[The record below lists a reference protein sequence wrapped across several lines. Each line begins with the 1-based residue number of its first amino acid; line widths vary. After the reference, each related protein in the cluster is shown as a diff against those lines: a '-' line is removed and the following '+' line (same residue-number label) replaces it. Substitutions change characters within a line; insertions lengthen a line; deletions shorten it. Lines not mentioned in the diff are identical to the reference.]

1 MKKTMKKTTRWV
13 GLDVHAETIAVA
25 VADKD
30 GTVQWVGTIPNRP
43 DAIRRTIKKLENG
56 GKLHVCY
63 EAGPCGYGLYWQ
75 LAEMGIECDVVAPS
89 LIPVKTGDKV
99 KTDRRDSEKLARLLR
114 SGDLTAVW
122 VPDAEQQALR
132 DLVRARHAAKRD
144 QLRHRNRLG
153 KFLLQLDVRRPDK
166 MMAWGTSHMVWL
178 EGQTLAHASHQEV
191 FVDYLNEVKRAK
203 ERIERLE
210 KAIDAGIARAPKHLQ
225 ELIAALQ
232 TLRGVAKIG
241 AATLVTEVG
250 RFGRFESARQFMAY
264 VGVVPTE
271 HSSGGSKHRGSIS
284 KTGNARMRHVIGEAA
299 WSYRHRPATGPALR
313 KRQQG
318 QSEDVKAIAWK
329 AQHRLHKRFQ
339 KLSAQGKHHG
349 CVVTA
354 ISRELLGFVWAIGRK
369 MEAELDAAA

>member
-1 MKKTMKKTTRWV
+1 MKKNTRWV

-30 GTVQWVGTIPNRP
+30 GTVQSVGTIPNHP
-43 DAIRRTIKKLENG
+43 EAIRRAMKKLESG

-63 EAGPCGYGLYWQ
+63 EAGPCGYGLYWR
-75 LAEMGIECDVVAPS
+75 LAEMGIECEVVAPT
-89 LIPVKTGDKV
+89 LIPVKTGDRV
-99 KTDRRDSEKLARLLR
+99 KTDRRDAEKLARLLR

-153 KFLLQLDVRRPDK
+153 KFLLQLDVRRPEK
-166 MMAWGTSHMVWL
+166 IVAWGAKHMAWL
-178 EGQTLAHASHQEV
+178 EGQKMVHASHQEV

-210 KAIDAGIARAPKHLQ
+210 QSIDVGIARAPKHLQ
-225 ELIAALQ
+225 DLIAALQ

-250 RFGRFESARQFMAY
+250 RFTRFESARQLMAY
-264 VGVVPTE
+264 VGVVPSE
-271 HSSGGSKHRGSIS
+271 YSSGGSTHRGAIS
-284 KTGNARMRHVIGEAA
+284 KTGNARMRHVVGEAA
-299 WSYRHRPATGPALR
+299 WAYRHRPSQGPALR

-318 QSEDVKAIAWK
+318 QNEDVKAIAWK
-329 AQHRLHKRFQ
+329 AQHRLHNRFQ
-339 KLSAQGKHHG
+339 KLSAKGKHHG
-349 CVVTA
+349 RVVTA
-354 ISRELLGFVWAIGRK
+354 ISRELLGFVWAIARK
-369 MEAELDAAA
+369 IEAQIDAA

>member
-1 MKKTMKKTTRWV
+1 MKKVTRWV

-25 VADKD
+25 VAEKD
-30 GTVQWVGTIPNRP
+30 GTLQSVGTIPNRP
-43 DAIRRTIKKLENG
+43 EAVRRAMKKLESG
-56 GKLHVCY
+56 GKLHACY

-75 LAEMGIECDVVAPS
+75 LAQMGIECDVVAPT
-89 LIPVKTGDKV
+89 LIPVKTGDRV
-99 KTDRRDSEKLARLLR
+99 KTDRRDAEKLARLLR

-153 KFLLQLDVRRPDK
+153 KFLLQLEVRRPEK
-166 MMAWGTSHMVWL
+166 VVAWGTKHMTWL
-178 EGQTLAHASHQEV
+178 DGQTMVHASHQEV

-210 KAIDAGIARAPKHLQ
+210 KSIDEGIARAPKHLQ

-250 RFGRFESARQFMAY
+250 RFTRFESARQLMAY
-264 VGVVPTE
+264 VGVVPSE
-271 HSSGGSKHRGSIS
+271 HSSGGSTHRGSIS
-284 KTGNARMRHVIGEAA
+284 KTGNARMRHVVGEAA
-299 WSYRHRPATGPALR
+299 WSYRHRPSNGPALK
-313 KRQQG
+313 KRQEG
-318 QSEDVKAIAWK
+318 QHEDVKAIAWK

-339 KLSAQGKHHG
+339 KLSTQGKHHHG
-349 CVVTA
+349 RVVTA

-369 MEAELDAAA
+369 IEAQLDAA

>member
-1 MKKTMKKTTRWV
+1 MKKITRWV

-30 GTVQWVGTIPNRP
+30 GTVQSVGTIPNRP
-43 DAIRRTIKKLENG
+43 EAVRRAMKKLESG
-56 GKLHVCY
+56 GRLYACY

-75 LAEMGIECDVVAPS
+75 LAQMGIECDVVAPT
-89 LIPVKTGDKV
+89 LIPVKTGDRV
-99 KTDRRDSEKLARLLR
+99 KTDRRDAEKLARLLR

-153 KFLLQLDVRRPDK
+153 KFLLQLDVRRPEK
-166 MMAWGTSHMVWL
+166 MVAWGTKHMTWL
-178 EGQTLAHASHQEV
+178 DGQTMVHASHQEV

-203 ERIERLE
+203 ERIDRLE
-210 KAIDAGIARAPKHLQ
+210 KSIDEGIARAPKHLQ

-232 TLRGVAKIG
+232 ALRGVAKIG

-250 RFGRFESARQFMAY
+250 RFTRFESARQLMAY
-264 VGVVPTE
+264 VGVVPSE
-271 HSSGGSKHRGSIS
+271 HSSGGSTHRGSIS
-284 KTGNARMRHVIGEAA
+284 KTGNARMRHVVGEAA
-299 WSYRHRPATGPALR
+299 WSYRHRPSNGPALK
-313 KRQQG
+313 KRQEG
-318 QSEDVKAIAWK
+318 QHEDVKAIAWK

-339 KLSAQGKHHG
+339 KLSTQGKHHG
-349 CVVTA
+349 RVVTA
-354 ISRELLGFVWAIGRK
+354 IGRELLGFVWAIGCK
-369 MEAELDAAA
+369 IEATLDAA

>member
-1 MKKTMKKTTRWV
+1 MKKTTRWV

-30 GTVQWVGTIPNRP
+30 GTVQSVGTIANRR
-43 DAIRRTIKKLENG
+43 DAVRRTIKKLQGE

-75 LAEMGIECDVVAPS
+75 LAEMGIECDVVAPT
-89 LIPVKTGDKV
+89 LIPVKTGDRV
-99 KTDRRDSEKLARLLR
+99 KTDRRDAEKLARLLR

-153 KFLLQLDVRRPDK
+153 KFLLQLDVRRPETIV
-166 MMAWGTSHMVWL
+166 AWGTKHMAWL
-178 EGQTLAHASHQEV
+178 EEQKLNHLSHQEV
-191 FVDYLNEVKRAK
+191 LVDYLNEVKRAK

-210 KAIDAGIARAPKHLQ
+210 KAIDAGIERAPKHLQ
-225 ELIAALQ
+225 ALIAGLQ

-250 RFGRFESARQFMAY
+250 RFTRFDSARQLMAY
-264 VGVVPTE
+264 VGVVPSE
-271 HSSGGSKHRGSIS
+271 HSSGGSTHRGSIS
-284 KTGNARMRHVIGEAA
+284 KTGNARMRHVVGEAA
-299 WSYRHRPATGPALR
+299 WSYRHRPALGPALK
-313 KRQQG
+313 KRQED
-318 QSEDVKAIAWK
+318 QSEEVKAIAWK
-329 AQHRLHKRFQ
+329 AQHRLHQRLQ
-339 KLSAQGKHHG
+339 KLSAAGKHPG
-349 CVVTA
+349 RVLTA

-369 MEAELDAAA
+369 IEAELDAAA